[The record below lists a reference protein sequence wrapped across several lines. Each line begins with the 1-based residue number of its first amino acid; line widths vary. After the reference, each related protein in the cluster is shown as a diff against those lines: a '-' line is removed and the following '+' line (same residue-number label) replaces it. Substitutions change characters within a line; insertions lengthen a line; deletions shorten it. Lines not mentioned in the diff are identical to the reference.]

1 MAEQE
6 VVKHTKLVY
15 KIWNSKEHGFWHKFK
30 EFIIEILIIV
40 FAVSLSIWLHERSEH
55 SHQQKEVKEFLVGL
69 RSDLKQDIAEME
81 NDRKSFVGSLKAF
94 QYVTSLKPGQVLNTD
109 SLANHSLRIF
119 NATVLVP
126 NNGRFEGF
134 KSAGKIGF
142 IENEK
147 LQADI
152 MDLYQEDIPFL
163 ILQTTLYN
171 DLKQKLKEYCIR
183 NAKRTA
189 TGSNL
194 NVVLSTDEAQ
204 NWATN
209 LLGVGEIIHGY
220 DRCIAR
226 NKKIIGEIE
235 KEYGIKPETAA
246 PKKAATPT
254 AKKG

>member
-55 SHQQKEVKEFLVGL
+55 AHQQKEVKVFLLGL
-69 RSDLKQDIAEME
+69 KGDLQQDIKEMQS
-81 NDRKSFVGSLKAF
+81 DRESFVGSLAAF
-94 QYVTSLKPGQVLNTD
+94 KYVTSIKVNEILNVD
-109 SLANHSLRIF
+109 SVEKHGPKII
-119 NATVLVP
+119 NATMLVP

-134 KSAGKIGF
+134 KSAGKLGF
-142 IENEK
+142 IENEL
-147 LQADI
+147 LQSEI

-163 ILQTTLYN
+163 ILQTNLYN
-171 DLKQKLKEYCIR
+171 DLKLKLKEYCIR
-183 NAKRTA
+183 NAKRTS

-204 NWATN
+204 NWASN
-209 LLGVGEIIHGY
+209 LLGVGEIIKGY

-226 NKKIIGEIE
+226 NERIIGLINRTYENPH
-235 KEYGIKPETAA
+235 GD
-246 PKKAATPT
+246 
-254 AKKG
+254 